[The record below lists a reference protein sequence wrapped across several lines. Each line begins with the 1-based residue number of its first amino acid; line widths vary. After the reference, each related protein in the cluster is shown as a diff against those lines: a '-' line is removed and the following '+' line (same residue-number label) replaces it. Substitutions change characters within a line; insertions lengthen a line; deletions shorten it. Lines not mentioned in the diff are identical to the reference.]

1 MARTFMQKLPSIRM
15 PRLPEITDDPDVFE
29 EMTLQEHLTELR
41 DRIMKMVIAI
51 VPTFIFGFIMSRRI
65 IEDIAAR
72 ANAVSGLDVRS
83 PTDPLTLSFKIG
95 LYVALAIT
103 MPIIVYQL
111 VAFLAP
117 GMTRKEKRVLFSA
130 LPFVSILFILGV
142 WYGYFVAAP
151 RALTFLSQWM
161 PDAMQWDP
169 DGPEVVSFF
178 MTLMIGLGLS
188 FQLPVIMFILAKIGI
203 VGPKDMRK
211 WRKYA
216 FLVLLIAAA
225 IITPSTDPYNMA
237 IVAIPLVVLY
247 EVGIIISSIFAKT
260 GLRTKN
266 TAVDDVEDIEHFTD
280 ADLVEAKDAVEKAD
294 DV

>member
-1 MARTFMQKLPSIRM
+1 MQKLPSIRM

>member
-280 ADLVEAKDAVEKAD
+280 ADLVEAKDSVEKAD